1 MGNGY
6 ANLVKA
12 SLGAACPKE
21 YEFINRGL
29 SGNRIVDVY
38 ARIKADFINLNPDY
52 ASIYVGVNDTW
63 HEIAR
68 KNGVDT
74 PVLMLTAKAETE
86 DKIAG
91 LDAGADDYVTK
102 PCSPSVLMKRLAA
115 LLRRGA
121 CSAEDTDVM
130 AIDELKLDTSAHE
143 VWLDGQSINL
153 TLKEYSILQKF
164 LAAPGRVFSREQLLD
179 DIWGFDFDGDVRTV
193 DSHVARLRGKLGTW
207 GVNHLKTIYGIG
219 YKIEVN

>member
-1 MGNGY
+1 MKRILFQGDSITDCLRDRNAFYGMGNGY

-12 SLGAACPKE
+12 SLGNACPKE

-74 PVLMLTAKAETE
+74 PKFEKIYTMLIDEVKAACPVIKLIIMAPFVLEGTATCDTEQCPDRWHRFQTDVAEKA
-86 DKIAG
+86 DVCRKIAEKYN
-91 LDAGADDYVTK
+91 LPLIDLQPAFDRACQKAPADYWT
-102 PCSPSVLMKRLAA
+102 
-115 LLRRGA
+115 
-121 CSAEDTDVM
+121 
-130 AIDELKLDTSAHE
+130 IDGVHPTICGHE
-143 VWLDGQSINL
+143 II
-153 TLKEYSILQKF
+153 K
-164 LAAPGRVFSREQLLD
+164 QLW
-179 DIWGFDFDGDVRTV
+179 IETFE
-193 DSHVARLRGKLGTW
+193 
-207 GVNHLKTIYGIG
+207 
-219 YKIEVN
+219 KIQ